1 MENEMENEIENTE
14 ITEKLTEDDLFLMI
28 KERRYDEIYVST
40 NENYWSLIYSDSGIE
55 KSRFISK
62 LYNEWRIYW
71 DSKNDKNSKGKINE
85 LREESWRELS
95 LLAIVYDDVNPIDFS
110 YEIND
115 LVLYPICVITML
127 NIFDLDCCIEE
138 YLEYDIEN

>member
-1 MENEMENEIENTE
+1 MENKMENEMENTE
-14 ITEKLTEDDLFLMI
+14 ITEKLTKDDLLLMI

-55 KSRFISK
+55 KSRFIST

-71 DSKNDKNSKGKINE
+71 DSKNDKNSKGRINE
-85 LREESWRELS
+85 LKEESWRELS
-95 LLAIVYDDVNPIDFS
+95 LLAIIYDDVNPIDFS

>member
-1 MENEMENEIENTE
+1 MENKMENTE
-14 ITEKLTEDDLFLMI
+14 ITEKLTKDDLLLMI
-28 KERRYDEIYVST
+28 KEKRYDEIYIST

-55 KSRFISK
+55 KSRFISA

-71 DSKNDKNSKGKINE
+71 DSKNDKNSKGRINE
-85 LREESWRELS
+85 LKEESWRELS

-138 YLEYDIEN
+138 YLEYDIEQ